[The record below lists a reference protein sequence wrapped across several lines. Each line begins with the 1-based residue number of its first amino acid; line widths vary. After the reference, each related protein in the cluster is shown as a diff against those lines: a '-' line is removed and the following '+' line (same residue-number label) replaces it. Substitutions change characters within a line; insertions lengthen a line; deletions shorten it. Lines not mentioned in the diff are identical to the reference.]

1 MKSRRSRATSNYRG
15 HFAKVNG
22 TAVSRERARIS
33 NITLT
38 PADCIDAKE
47 LGKEGV
53 NTTLSLSL
61 RNRKSNLKV
70 NVRADKSTN
79 LQTNKIQGKF

>member
-38 PADCIDAKE
+38 PADCIDAKN

-53 NTTLSLSL
+53 NTLSLSL

>member
-1 MKSRRSRATSNYRG
+1 MSNYRG

-38 PADCIDAKE
+38 PADCIDAKK

-53 NTTLSLSL
+53 NTLSLSL